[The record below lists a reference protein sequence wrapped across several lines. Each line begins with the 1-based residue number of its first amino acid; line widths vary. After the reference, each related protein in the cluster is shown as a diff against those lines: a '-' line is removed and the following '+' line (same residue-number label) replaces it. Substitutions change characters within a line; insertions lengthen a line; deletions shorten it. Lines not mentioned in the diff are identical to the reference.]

1 MGKRLSFPRV
11 KVTPATGL
19 AIAAL
24 IIALASPAHAVGE
37 RISARIGTADLKDG
51 AVTTPKLHD
60 NAVTSRKIRNG
71 TVQVADL
78 SARAQAPRS
87 VGNNFGGSVNIPAGS
102 WVDVLAMQLP
112 AGSWNLFAKGII
124 STYDST
130 VTCDLVVGDTTVDRT
145 SAYSGVSGAEFG
157 FGDSPMSLMSMRTSS
172 GTTQWVTLRCLANRN
187 TPVVKDTKMVAIAT
201 RG

>member
-19 AIAAL
+19 AFAAL
-24 IIALASPAHAVGE
+24 MIALASPGYAVGE
-37 RISARIGTADLKDG
+37 QVAKAIGTAGLKDG

-60 NAVTSRKIRNG
+60 NAVISRKIRNG
-71 TVQVADL
+71 SVQVADL
-78 SARAQAPRS
+78 SAGARAPRS
-87 VGNNFGGSVNIPAGS
+87 VGNDFGGAVDIPAGG
-102 WVDVLAMQLP
+102 WVDVLSMQLP

-124 STYDST
+124 STYNST

-145 SAYSGVSGAEFG
+145 SAFSGVSGSEFG

-172 GTTQWVTLRCLANRN
+172 GTMRWVTLRCLANQN
-187 TPVVKDTKMVAIAT
+187 TPVVKDTKMIAIAT